1 MPEVPESSAE
11 SPRSPQEKLA
21 RRTKELEVL
30 QRAAE
35 NLSSTLDLNEI
46 YASALRTMGELFEF
60 HHSIIL
66 VAEPGGETLRVVAS
80 RGYDDQSVGGRVK
93 VGAGVIGLVAER
105 RKALY
110 AGNLGQQRA
119 YAAAQRRQMVEA
131 GRGQELGEATVPGLA
146 DAESQFAVPLLAR
159 DELIGVFSIES
170 PVKRTFSPH
179 ERGLVSIVANQI
191 AIAIHNARLF
201 EERAQAAIALQAANA
216 SLEVRVAE
224 RTAAL
229 ERELR
234 VAEELLS
241 DARSRVEGPLLGDSG
256 AVRVLREAIARE
268 APRQEPLLLVG
279 PAGRRQGGRGARRAR
294 GIPTDGCVHLRQ
306 LSGGAHGLS
315 LRGARVVHC
324 RRRTG
329 LPGRSALSGV
339 QVRACRR
346 WNAVSGRRARAAGR
360 VLPDAGSDPAR

>member
-66 VAEPGGETLRVVAS
+66 VAEPGGTTLRVVAS
-80 RGYDDQSVGGRVK
+80 RGYDDQSVGGRVQ

-131 GRGQELGEATVPGLA
+131 GRGQELGEA
-146 DAESQFAVPLLAR
+146 
-159 DELIGVFSIES
+159 
-170 PVKRTFSPH
+170 
-179 ERGLVSIVANQI
+179 
-191 AIAIHNARLF
+191 
-201 EERAQAAIALQAANA
+201 
-216 SLEVRVAE
+216 
-224 RTAAL
+224 
-229 ERELR
+229 
-234 VAEELLS
+234 
-241 DARSRVEGPLLGDSG
+241 SG
-256 AVRVLREAIARE
+256 AWAC
-268 APRQEPLLLVG
+268 
-279 PAGRRQGGRGARRAR
+279 GRRESVRRSTARARRVDRCVFDRESGEADVQPPRAGPRVDCGQSDCDCHPQRAPVRRAR
-294 GIPTDGCVHLRQ
+294 A
-306 LSGGAHGLS
+306 GGRLP
-315 LRGARVVHC
+315 C
-324 RRRTG
+324 RRRTH
-329 LPGRSALSGV
+329 RSRSVWRNA
-339 QVRACRR
+339 RR
-346 WNAVSGRRARAAGR
+346 RSSASCAWRRNC
-360 VLPDAGSDPAR
+360 